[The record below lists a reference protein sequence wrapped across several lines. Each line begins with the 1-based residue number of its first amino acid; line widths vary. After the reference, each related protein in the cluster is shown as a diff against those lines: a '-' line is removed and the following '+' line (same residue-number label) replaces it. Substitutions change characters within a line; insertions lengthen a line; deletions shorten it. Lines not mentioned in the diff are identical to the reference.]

1 MVQLPQLAVQEL
13 RNFRKN
19 MSIRYLGQLSN
30 VILAV
35 ALSVGLYNRWLYSSQ
50 IAILLVAVLGLV
62 VFSVSCV
69 LIYYYSYE
77 NFGYCLIR
85 LWVGCLLGVVAF
97 SEQYDH
103 SSEDV
108 MNILFIS
115 SLIIRFVK
123 CDLFVS

>member
-1 MVQLPQLAVQEL
+1 MVQLPQMAVQEL
-13 RNFRKN
+13 RNLKTN
-19 MSIRYLGQLSN
+19 LSVRYLGQLSN

-35 ALSVGLYNRWLYSSQ
+35 ALSVGLYNRWLYSAQ
-50 IAILLVAVLGLV
+50 IAILLVALLGLV
-62 VFSVSCV
+62 VFTVSCI

-77 NFGYCLIR
+77 TFGYCLAR

-108 MNILFIS
+108 MNILLIS
-115 SLIIRFVK
+115 CLIMR
-123 CDLFVS
+123 